1 MQDDLKVTQLEKRR
15 RRQFVSL
22 IPNLVTVFVICAGLT
37 SMRFAIDGRYGFAML
52 LIVLAAVLDAM
63 DGRIARALDSVSDI
77 GAELD
82 SLADFF
88 NFGIAPGILI
98 YYAIFA
104 GGPHANLGWFAVLTL
119 AVCCALRLARFNVAL
134 NESEVARPA
143 WKKEFFVGVPAP
155 AMGCTAMLP
164 MFFLMLGSGFF
175 RDYPFVT
182 FVYLVVI
189 GLLAASRLPTF
200 SVKHFRLTPDTFL
213 PVLLACAASIAMLVV
228 FTWEAMIAGTVLYL
242 LSVPVAGWQ
251 YRQRA
256 LKAAERDTKKADAA
270 GRSG

>member
-1 MQDDLKVTQLEKRR
+1 MPDDLKVTQLEKRR

-63 DGRIARALDSVSDI
+63 DGRLARALDSVSDI

-104 GGPHANLGWFAVLTL
+104 GSPYANLGWLAVLAL

-134 NESEVARPA
+134 NEPEGSQPK
-143 WKKEFFVGVPAP
+143 WKKEYFTGVPAP
-155 AMGCTAMLP
+155 AMGCMALLP
-164 MFFLMLGSGFF
+164 MFVLMLGSGFF
-175 RDYPFVT
+175 RDHPYLT
-182 FVYLVVI
+182 FLYLVVI
-189 GLLAASRLPTF
+189 GLLAASRIPTF

-213 PVLLACAASIAMLVV
+213 PVLLACAAAIALLVV
-228 FTWEAMIAGTVLYL
+228 FTWEAMIGGTVLYL
-242 LSVPVAGWQ
+242 LSIPVAAWQ
-251 YRQRA
+251 FHRRE
-256 LKAAERDTKKADAA
+256 LAETATGGGVKKADAGA
-270 GRSG
+270 